1 MLAGDDVDGG
11 VSTAEGD
18 EECGVGEAR
27 VEWALN
33 LRKGGTIPMGLS
45 AVAVRRSGVEVC
57 WPLFMWWKLK
67 TTLSQTVPGDR

>member
-27 VEWALN
+27 VEWVLN
-33 LRKGGTIPMGLS
+33 LRKGGAIPMGLS
-45 AVAVRRSGVEVC
+45 AAAAKRQRVEVC
-57 WPLFMWWKLK
+57 WPLNLFGG
-67 TTLSQTVPGDR
+67 T